1 MRKPLVVAW
10 ELVTQSVNACTGRP
24 PVHYGDRHKN
34 RLRRPGGGPSGGLH
48 ESFSGTQHVI
58 HAIFQ
63 AAGTGE
69 TNDSVLPQLAR
80 SGFWKKLSFTHFIIY
95 LVGFSEGL
103 THLAALAIYY
113 MLKDDLGLSP
123 AEVSA
128 LFIAPA
134 LPWVFKPIFAFVS
147 DSYPING
154 SRRKPYMVGFSL
166 LEGMGFVMMGTFP
179 THILTALM
187 ALFLISVSAAF
198 CSAVAEAL
206 VVETTAGQTMD
217 QSAENVSDFIT
228 AKALGSL
235 IVAYLSGYL
244 LERTSKQSIFLATAV
259 FPLSISFI
267 TLFMDDISESTTY
280 DIRSQLRMLMRF
292 LKQSVIWGPALY
304 IFAYMAGPDYDDALF
319 FYFTNKLGFSPTF
332 MGTLRFTYGIAA
344 LVGVVLYRFFFK
356 NSGFRK
362 TLLATILVAVPI
374 YVSPILLT
382 TGANRTMGIS
392 NKAFVLSGGFLI
404 EATAEIQLLPLLVLT
419 ASICP
424 PGLEGS
430 VYAVMMSVRNTGAM
444 VSRGISALL
453 TYTAGIT
460 STNFTHLTGYIVLC
474 GASLLIPLI
483 FLEYVPDDAEVERVK
498 QYHDSLYAKIRQ
510 QTA

>member
-1 MRKPLVVAW
+1 MRGTAVRTAF
-10 ELVTQSVNACTGRP
+10 
-24 PVHYGDRHKN
+24 
-34 RLRRPGGGPSGGLH
+34 GGL
-48 ESFSGTQHVI
+48 EEVQ
-58 HAIFQ
+58 A

-69 TNDSVLPQLAR
+69 TGDVAPFSPYLGDS
-80 SGFWKKLSFTHFIIY
+80 SYWKRLSFTQLVIY
-95 LVGFSEGL
+95 IVGFSEGL

-113 MLKDDLGLSP
+113 MLKDDLGLAP

-134 LPWVFKPIFAFVS
+134 LPWVLKPIFAFIS
-147 DSYPING
+147 DSYPMYG
-154 SRRKPYMVGFSL
+154 QRRKPYMIAFSFLEAVGFIML
-166 LEGMGFVMMGTFP
+166 GTFP
-179 THILTALM
+179 THIVTALIS
-187 ALFLISVSAAF
+187 LFVISLSAAF

-206 VVETTAGQTMD
+206 VVETTAGRTMD

-228 AKALGSL
+228 AKAIGSL

-244 LERTSKQSIFLATAV
+244 LERTSKQSIFLVTSI
-259 FPLSISFI
+259 FPLFISFI
-267 TLFMDDISESTTY
+267 TCFMDDTSGAPSY
-280 DIRSQLRMLMRF
+280 DIRSQIKILMEF

-344 LVGVVLYRFFFK
+344 LVGVMMYRFFFK
-356 NSGFRK
+356 RSGFRK
-362 TLLATILVAVPI
+362 TLMWTILIAVPI
-374 YVSPILLT
+374 YLSPIILT
-382 TGANRTMGIS
+382 TGLNRTLGIS

-430 VYAVMMSVRNTGAM
+430 VYAMMMSVRNTGSM
-444 VSRGISALL
+444 VSRGISAIL
-453 TYTAGIT
+453 TWMAGIT
-460 STNFTHLTGYIVLC
+460 ANNFTHLSGYIVLC
-474 GASLLIPLI
+474 GASLLVPLI

-498 QYHDSLYAKIRQ
+498 HYHDSLYEKIRQ
-510 QTA
+510 QSA

>member
-1 MRKPLVVAW
+1 MRGTAVRTAF
-10 ELVTQSVNACTGRP
+10 
-24 PVHYGDRHKN
+24 
-34 RLRRPGGGPSGGLH
+34 GGL
-48 ESFSGTQHVI
+48 EEVQ
-58 HAIFQ
+58 A

-69 TNDSVLPQLAR
+69 TSDGLLPHLADSN
-80 SGFWKKLSFTHFIIY
+80 FWKKLSFTQSVIY

-134 LPWVFKPIFAFVS
+134 LPWVFKPIFAFIS
-147 DSYPING
+147 DSYPLYG
-154 SRRKPYMVGFSL
+154 YRRKPYMVGFSL
-166 LEGMGFVMMGTFP
+166 LEGLGFIMLGTFP
-179 THILTALM
+179 THILTALLS
-187 ALFLISVSAAF
+187 LFLISISASF

-206 VVETTAGQTMD
+206 VVETTAGRSID

-228 AKALGSL
+228 AKAVGSL

-244 LERTSKQSIFLATAV
+244 LERTSKQSIFLATSI
-259 FPLSISFI
+259 FPFFIAFI
-267 TLFMDDISESTTY
+267 TLFMEDVTSAPSRDIKA
-280 DIRSQLRMLMRF
+280 QLRMLMEF

-319 FYFTNKLGFSPTF
+319 FYFTNRLGFSPTF

-344 LVGVVLYRFFFK
+344 LVGVLLYRTFFK
-356 NSGFRK
+356 STGFRK

-374 YVSPILLT
+374 YLSPIILT
-382 TGANRTMGIS
+382 TGLNRTIGIS

-430 VYAVMMSVRNTGAM
+430 VYAMMMSVRNTGSM
-444 VSRGISALL
+444 VSRGVSALL
-453 TYTAGIT
+453 TYMAGIT
-460 STNFTHLTGYIVLC
+460 SSNFTHLTGYIILC

-483 FLEYVPDDAEVERVK
+483 FLEYVPDDAEVQRVK
-498 QYHDSLYAKIRQ
+498 QYHDSLYEKIRQ